1 MRDRMWILA
10 TVWFSELGCR
20 FFTGGSRCGEESQG
34 PRAEVLQRNR
44 KQDVVGASKNR
55 DTEGQGCLTRMDN
68 TMGDE
73 FPLSLSRVKT

>member
-1 MRDRMWILA
+1 MKRNLKN
-10 TVWFSELGCR
+10 LGHKY
-20 FFTGGSRCGEESQG
+20 SRES
-34 PRAEVLQRNR
+34 R